1 MTVSY
6 LVVHRTREIGIRMA
20 LGAGACDVLGL
31 ILRESA
37 SQCYRPR
44 GWNCPGGRGLRPASR
59 KPDFTAAGKGELIH
73 VQVNTALIA

>member
-31 ILRESA
+31 ILRRERQSVLAGLVVGIVLAVAAYDLLRGNLTSPRTAKA
-37 SQCYRPR
+37 S
-44 GWNCPGGRGLRPASR
+44 
-59 KPDFTAAGKGELIH
+59 
-73 VQVNTALIA
+73 